1 MRRQWLGSL
10 LMAGPGL
17 VVYGGLIVIPLFM
30 AIGASLTDWRG
41 YGSDAVFIGLGN
53 YQAAIADPRVGRTL
67 LVTAAIALG
76 STLIMSTV
84 GLLLARILN
93 YSGRAAIF
101 YRALIFYPMVMSP
114 VAAGFLFRSL
124 LSYRGAVNEALVGIG
139 IGRLDFLADPDT
151 AVGVITAVVIWQ
163 TIGFAT
169 ILFLAGLQGVPSD
182 LIDAAQVDGANSRQ
196 VFWHITLPAI
206 APAITVT
213 VVTLL
218 ILGMREY
225 DRVAVLT
232 DGGPA
237 RMTETVPFAIIKE
250 AFTYS
255 RVGYAAAISMILLVV
270 VAVGSGLML
279 FRLRRYEGRSL

>member
-1 MRRQWLGSL
+1 
-10 LMAGPGL
+10 MAGPGL
-17 VVYGGLIVIPLFM
+17 VVYGALIIVPLFM

-41 YGSDAVFIGLGN
+41 FGSDAAFVGLGN
-53 YQAAIADPRVGRTL
+53 YEAAIADERVARTL

-76 STLIMSTV
+76 STAVMSTV
-84 GLLLARILN
+84 GLLLARTLN
-93 YSGRAAIF
+93 YSGRAAIV
-101 YRALIFYPMVMSP
+101 YRALIFYPMILSP

-124 LSYRGAVNEALVGIG
+124 LSYRGAVNEALVGVG
-139 IGRLDFLADPDT
+139 VGRIDFLADPDM
-151 AVGVITAVVIWQ
+151 AVAVITGVVVWQ

-182 LIDAAQVDGANSRQ
+182 LVDAAQVDGANSLQ
-196 VFWHITLPAI
+196 VFRHVTLPAI

-237 RMTETVPFAIIKE
+237 RMTETVPFTIIKE

-255 RVGYAAAISMILLVV
+255 RVGYAAAISMVLLVV
-270 VAVGSGLML
+270 VAVGSGLVL
-279 FRLRRYEGRSL
+279 ARLRRYAGRAL